1 MNRFLA
7 ILGNRCPRCR
17 QAKMFQFS
25 AFQISKFSKMHA
37 NCPTCTA
44 PLIPEPGFYI
54 GAMYISYAVNTAIF
68 VILFIGLNI
77 FSEVRSVSLYLGV
90 IIPIMLLLWTVNFRL
105 ARSLMLHLFGNL
117 KFDKS
122 KFKSDQNKT

>member
-7 ILGNRCPRCR
+7 ILRNRCPRCR
-17 QAKMFQFS
+17 RATIFEYS
-25 AFQISKFSKMHA
+25 AFQIKKFSTMYP
-37 NCPTCTA
+37 NCPTCKAT
-44 PLIPEPGFYI
+44 LIPEPGFYI

-68 VILFIGLNI
+68 VILFISMNI
-77 FSEVRSVSLYLGV
+77 FLEIRSIPLYLGV
-90 IIPIMLLLWTVNFRL
+90 IIPVMLLLWTVNFRL

-122 KFKSDQNKT
+122 KFGSD